1 MIFRHP
7 FASDHR
13 RFKLGADALATFD
26 RFRQIDPKSF
36 EASGLMIGR
45 TFDDGNAVVDEITT
59 PGPLDKRSRFACSL
73 EDPSHQQRLDDA
85 WEQSD
90 GRSNYLGHWHTHPEP
105 DPRPSDI
112 DLADW
117 RRRISV
123 ETYPSDILL
132 FVIVGTERTRM
143 WLGSRDEEII
153 TLESLP

>member
-7 FASDHR
+7 IASDGR
-13 RFKLGADALATFD
+13 RFKLGADALAVLD
-26 RFRQIDPKSF
+26 RFRQIAPDSC

-45 TFDDGNAVVDEITT
+45 ALDDGSVVVDEITT

-85 WEQSD
+85 WERSD

-117 RRRISV
+117 RRRLSV
-123 ETYPSDILL
+123 ETYPGDHLL

-143 WLGSRDEEII
+143 WLGFRDGEIL
-153 TLESLP
+153 TLESSP